1 MHIRRMTAKKEKM
14 RGRKMTRTAVK
25 KTEKRKRKK
34 VVKEKKKQLDAGP
47 KMSHI

>member
-1 MHIRRMTAKKEKM
+1 MTAKKEKM

-34 VVKEKKKQLDAGP
+34 VVKEKKQLDAGP
-47 KMSHI
+47 EMSHI

>member
-1 MHIRRMTAKKEKM
+1 MTAKKVKM
-14 RGRKMTRTAVK
+14 RGRKMTRTVVK

-47 KMSHI
+47 EMSHI

>member
-1 MHIRRMTAKKEKM
+1 MTAKKVKM

-47 KMSHI
+47 RMSYI

>member
-1 MHIRRMTAKKEKM
+1 MHIRRMTANKEKM
-14 RGRKMTRTAVK
+14 RGRKMTRTVVK
-25 KTEKRKRKK
+25 KTEKKKRKK